1 VTSAQ
6 GIDISAYQSVV
17 TAAQL
22 DGLTF
27 AFAKAT
33 NGAYV
38 TDPHFAANWAVI
50 KTAGKIRGAYHELT
64 PGDARGQAA
73 HFLAVVRAAGLQPGD
88 MLAVSVSDYKEVTD
102 GEARA
107 WLDAVTEGTGG
118 RNPAVCYTDRS
129 VGANLPSCAG
139 YPLWIAWPASAAPES
154 VAPWGSWHLWQW
166 DMTSQDRDSFNG
178 TPAEMAAWIAT
189 YAKAAPAPAPA
200 PPTEHVEIDMV
211 KVPVL
216 KQGSTGQAV
225 RNWQGILVAHAY
237 GYLIAPD
244 PGSSVEEKSGVDGQF
259 GSKTAKA
266 TVAFQTAM
274 KLPATGVVGKAEW
287 EAALGG

>member
-1 VTSAQ
+1 MTSAQ
-6 GIDISAYQSVV
+6 GIDISAYQPVV

-38 TDPHFAANWAVI
+38 TDPNFAANWAVI
-50 KTAGKIRGAYHELT
+50 KTAGKFAGAYHELT
-64 PGDARGQAA
+64 PEDARGQAA
-73 HFLAVVRAAGLQPGD
+73 HFLAVVRAAGLEPGD

-154 VAPWGSWHLWQW
+154 VDPWGSWHLWQYH
-166 DMTSQDRDSFNG
+166 MTGLDLDAFNG
-178 TPAEMAAWIAT
+178 SPADMAAWIAT
-189 YAKAAPAPAPA
+189 YAKPAPA
-200 PPTEHVEIDMV
+200 PPIVYVEIDMV

-216 KQGSTGQAV
+216 KQGSTGQIV
-225 RNWQGILVAHAY
+225 RDWQGMLVAHAF

-244 PGSSVEEKSGVDGQF
+244 PGSSVEDKSGVDGDF
-259 GSKTAKA
+259 GPKTAKA
-266 TVAFQTAM
+266 TAAFQAAV

-287 EAALGG
+287 EAALGAAA